1 MFLFLFLFFSGKPN
15 YKNLSLQV
23 TFEVKAI
30 KKKKKI
36 SVEDFLKW
44 ACCPLSGWLEIDRFS
59 LISNGVAFH
68 F

>member
-1 MFLFLFLFFSGKPN
+1 MFLFLFFSGKQN

-30 KKKKKI
+30 KKKKK

-59 LISNGVAFH
+59 LISKGVAFH